1 MASPLEHGVQEL
13 PPDCLPEPAETFL
26 PRQLAP
32 LAWTRRNAAVEDEV
46 LHCGYFADVAF
57 KFHRSAGYEPEEVY
71 GQRALFA
78 LLSPVLRKR
87 LMPSPESMLAQS
99 CAPHG
104 HCESC
109 APHGRCEVWLDNGVT
124 ARGFREVAR
133 YSYGLQPCFTATSL
147 PDILFAARTLEL
159 EELLEAAIA
168 WGLAQL
174 GERAAKQAVEI
185 SESDRDTPVDG
196 KYVEINADN
205 GLESALSCFETLC
218 LFEPLPIEQVV
229 CWGEALLEAYTPLDI
244 FSSNTFFTL
253 APIALEHLFEEE
265 PMHMDPGMLWIAS
278 LHWAYRYAELHPPET
293 PAPEEPAPAR
303 LFGPGCKIS
312 EILSKPPPS
321 DGEVAWQRR
330 LLPLAARIDF
340 SQMGPSEFAK
350 NIDALDPIL
359 PELRQA
365 VYAARRRGTR
375 GHMRR
380 CA

>member
-1 MASPLEHGVQEL
+1 MAPPLAHGAQ
-13 PPDCLPEPAETFL
+13 
-26 PRQLAP
+26 
-32 LAWTRRNAAVEDEV
+32 AWTRRDAAVEDEV
-46 LHCGYFADVAF
+46 LRCGYFADVAF
-57 KFHRSAGYEPEEVY
+57 KFHTGIGREPEEVY

-78 LLSPVLRKR
+78 LLSPVLRQR
-87 LMPSPESMLAQS
+87 LMPMQGCSPSGA
-99 CAPHG
+99 
-104 HCESC
+104 CEGC

-133 YSYGLQPCFTATSL
+133 YSYGLQPRFTATAL
-147 PDILFAARTLEL
+147 PEILYAARILDL
-159 EELLEAAIA
+159 EELWKAAVT
-168 WGLAQL
+168 WGLAEL
-174 GERAAKQAVEI
+174 GEKAAKQSAEM
-185 SESDRDTPVDG
+185 SESDRDTPVDS
-196 KYVEINADN
+196 KEISADD
-205 GLESALSCFETLC
+205 GLEIALKCFETLC
-218 LFEPLPIEQVV
+218 LFEPVPLEQVV
-229 CWGEALLEAYTPLDI
+229 CWSEALFQAYTPLDI
-244 FSSNTFFTL
+244 FSCSAFFTL
-253 APIALEHLFEEE
+253 APFAVEQLFEEE

-293 PAPEEPAPAR
+293 PAPEDPVPTR

-312 EILSKPPPS
+312 DILSKPPPS

-340 SQMGPSEFAK
+340 SQMGPPEFAK

-365 VYAARRRGTR
+365 VYATRRRGTR

>member
-1 MASPLEHGVQEL
+1 
-13 PPDCLPEPAETFL
+13 
-26 PRQLAP
+26 
-32 LAWTRRNAAVEDEV
+32 V
-46 LHCGYFADVAF
+46 LHCGHFADVAF
-57 KFHRSAGYEPEEVY
+57 KFQTGPGHVLEEVY

-78 LLSPVLRKR
+78 LLSPVLRR
-87 LMPSPESMLAQS
+87 QLMPAQDG
-99 CAPHG
+99 APSG
-104 HCESC
+104 CCEGC

-133 YSYGLQPCFTATSL
+133 YSYGLPPRFTADAL
-147 PDILFAARTLEL
+147 PEILFAARTLEL
-159 EELLEAAIA
+159 EELVEAAVA

-174 GERAAKQAVEI
+174 HEKAAKQLAEM
-185 SESDRDTPVDG
+185 SEPDRDTPVDSKEG
-196 KYVEINADN
+196 SVDD
-205 GLESALSCFETLC
+205 GLESALKCFETLC
-218 LFEPLPIEQVV
+218 LFKPVAIEQVV
-229 CWGEALLEAYTPLDI
+229 CWAEALLQAYTPLDI
-244 FSSNTFFTL
+244 FSSRTFFSL
-253 APIALEHLFEEE
+253 APYAVEQLFEEE

-293 PAPEEPAPAR
+293 QASEQPVPPR

-312 EILSKPPPS
+312 DILSKPPPS

-340 SQMGPSEFAK
+340 SQMGPCEFAK

-365 VYAARRRGTR
+365 VYATRRRGTR
-375 GHMRR
+375 GHMMRR